1 MTPAFR
7 PEHPDI
13 DPAMWGQIDD
23 IIAQNRS
30 IAGSVIAV
38 LRKCQDVVGYLP
50 VELMEYVATGM
61 NLSRSDVFGVAS
73 FYALFSFEPKGR
85 HTVKVCTGTACYVK
99 GIKEVIARISNE
111 FDIEEGGTSEDR
123 RFSLEG
129 VRCLGACGLA
139 PVMVVGSDT
148 HGAVSSDK
156 VVSILKKY
164 E

>member
-50 VELMEYVATGM
+50 VELMNMWPRA
-61 NLSRSDVFGVAS
+61 
-73 FYALFSFEPKGR
+73 
-85 HTVKVCTGTACYVK
+85 
-99 GIKEVIARISNE
+99 
-111 FDIEEGGTSEDR
+111 
-123 RFSLEG
+123 
-129 VRCLGACGLA
+129 
-139 PVMVVGSDT
+139 
-148 HGAVSSDK
+148 
-156 VVSILKKY
+156 
-164 E
+164 

>member
-1 MTPAFR
+1 MTSAFR
-7 PEHPDI
+7 PNHPDI
-13 DPAMWGQIDD
+13 DAAMWRQIDD
-23 IIAQNRS
+23 IIDENRS

-38 LRKCQDVVGYLP
+38 LRKCQEIVGYLP
-50 VELMEYVATGM
+50 RELMEYIATGM

-85 HTVKVCTGTACYVK
+85 HTIKVCTGTACYVK

-111 FDIEEGGTSEDR
+111 FDIEEGGTSSDR

-139 PVMVVGSDT
+139 PVMVVSGDT

-156 VVSILKKY
+156 VIHILENY

>member
-13 DPAMWGQIDD
+13 TPDMWDQIDT
-23 IIAQNRS
+23 IIAENRA

-38 LRKCQDVVGYLP
+38 LRRCQGVVGYLP
-50 VELMEYVATGM
+50 VELMEYIATGM

-73 FYALFSFEPKGR
+73 FYALFAFEPKGR
-85 HTVKVCTGTACYVK
+85 HTIKVCTGTACYVK
-99 GIKEVIARISNE
+99 GIKEVIARIRNE
-111 FDIEEGGTSEDR
+111 YDLEEGGTSPDR
-123 RFSLEG
+123 RFSLEA

-148 HGAVSSDK
+148 HGAISSDK
-156 VVSILKKY
+156 VIQILNQY

>member
-1 MTPAFR
+1 
-7 PEHPDI
+7 
-13 DPAMWGQIDD
+13 
-23 IIAQNRS
+23 
-30 IAGSVIAV
+30 
-38 LRKCQDVVGYLP
+38 
-50 VELMEYVATGM
+50 MEYVATGM